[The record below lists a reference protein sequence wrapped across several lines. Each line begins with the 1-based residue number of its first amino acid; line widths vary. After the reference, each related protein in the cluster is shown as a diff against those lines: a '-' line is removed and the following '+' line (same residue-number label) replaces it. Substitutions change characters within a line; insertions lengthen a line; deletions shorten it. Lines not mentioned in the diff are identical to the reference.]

1 MSEWEGGGVLSVCEK
16 ARGTMQKNEAQTT
29 SFHEEKV
36 KPILITAIVT
46 KVFYLL
52 YICVVGNQK

>member
-1 MSEWEGGGVLSVCEK
+1 VCEK